1 MTARVR
7 STRVL
12 LLLAGLV
19 LVACGAPDSGLLPP
33 PSSTASTSTSPTTA
47 PVDYSEIA
55 LDAFPGQPT
64 TTAPISAG
72 NATIRGA
79 VSGPEGGVVGGTVRI
94 ERLVA
99 DVVQRT
105 DVPTNETGGFI
116 LSGVPGGR
124 YRVRAFQAP
133 TLAMTDVEIFF
144 LEDGADKEI
153 RLNIEAFEGTSVRA
167 STTPANPI
175 VGQGVNLAV
184 RVAQRTVDG
193 DGIGREAPLAGVA
206 VRLRTSG
213 WVVLDEQQA
222 TTTTTST
229 TTTTDPDDDDDDND
243 ESEEDDDDPA
253 PVGGSARVTDGDGVI
268 VFQFACDRVGSTTA
282 TAIIGSG
289 DDEQTFPLEVP
300 PCSPVPTTTTTTTAP
315 PVEDDTTTTTT
326 P

>member
-1 MTARVR
+1 MTVRLR
-7 STRVL
+7 STSA
-12 LLLAGLV
+12 LLLAGVV

-33 PSSTASTSTSPTTA
+33 PSSTSSTSTTPTTA
-47 PVDYSEIA
+47 PIDYSEIA
-55 LDAFPGQPT
+55 LEAFPGRPT
-64 TTAPISAG
+64 TSAPISAG
-72 NATIRGA
+72 TATIRGA
-79 VSGPEGGVVGGTVRI
+79 VSGPDGGVVGGTVRI

-133 TLAMTDVEIFF
+133 RLAMMDVEVFF

-153 RLNIEAFEGTSVRA
+153 RLNTEVFEGTAVRA

-206 VRLRTSG
+206 VRVRTSG

-222 TTTTTST
+222 TTTTT
-229 TTTTDPDDDDDDND
+229 TDPDDDASDEDD
-243 ESEEDDDDPA
+243 ESDTDDPA
-253 PVGGSARVTDGDGVI
+253 PAGGSARVTDGDGVI

-282 TAIIGSG
+282 TAVVGSG
-289 DDEQTFPLEVP
+289 DDEETFSLEVP
-300 PCSPVPTTTTTTTAP
+300 PCAPVPTTTTTTTTAP
-315 PVEDDTTTTTT
+315 PVDDDATTTTT

>member
-1 MTARVR
+1 MTVR
-7 STRVL
+7 RRAVL
-12 LLLAGLV
+12 VLAVGALA

-33 PSSTASTSTSPTTA
+33 PSSTSSTSAPASTTSI
-47 PVDYSEIA
+47 DYSQIA

-64 TTAPISAG
+64 TSAPISVG

-79 VSGPEGGVVGGTVRI
+79 VSGPEGAVAGGTVRI
-94 ERLVA
+94 ERIVG

-105 DVPTNETGGFI
+105 DVGTDDAGGFI

-133 TLAMTDVEIFF
+133 RLTMMDVEVFF
-144 LEDGADKEI
+144 LEDGSDREL
-153 RLNIEAFEGTSVRA
+153 RLDTEVYEGLAVRG

-184 RVAQRTVDG
+184 RIAQRTVDG
-193 DGIGREAPLAGVA
+193 DGVGREAPMAGVA
-206 VRLRTSG
+206 VRVRTSG
-213 WVVLDEQQA
+213 WVVLDEQRA
-222 TTTTTST
+222 TTTTTT
-229 TTTTDPDDDDDDND
+229 TTVDPDDDTD
-243 ESEEDDDDPA
+243 EDEDDDGA
-253 PVGGSARVTDGDGVI
+253 PSGGGATRVTDADGVI

-289 DDEQTFPLEVP
+289 DDEQSFPLEVP
-300 PCSPVPTTTTTTTAP
+300 PCAPVPTTTTTTAP
-315 PVEDDTTTTTT
+315 ADDQDDDATTTTE